1 MYQTLEGVPWKILVR
16 PEVGQKWDAPHS
28 KEIIFT
34 ITGLSHFP
42 FFTNSPP
49 FYVLSVGMKLKG
61 HEPGFCVFPLNV
73 YILV

>member
-1 MYQTLEGVPWKILVR
+1 MVLVR
-16 PEVGQKWDAPHS
+16 LGLKWVRHGMHCTALS
-28 KEIIFT
+28 KAIIFT

-49 FYVLSVGMKLKG
+49 SYILSVGMKLKG

-73 YILV
+73 YILA